1 MLNASEPFFWFAITL
16 IAFAYSAVGHGGASG
31 YLALMTFSNVG
42 TKDSATLA
50 LSMNLVVAGVSF
62 LAFHRAR
69 HFDWQLAWPFLL
81 GSVPFAFLGG
91 VLKVP
96 GHIHQWVLAAAL
108 LYASF
113 WLMFGMSK
121 SGREARELDRRIAVG
136 AGAGIGLLSGVV
148 GVGGGIF
155 LSPLMILARW
165 ADAKRAASVAALFIL
180 ANSAAGLAAR
190 TPKNLSV
197 VSDHWPLLVCGFIG
211 AIAGGW
217 IGANRIPNLAL
228 RRFLGVVLL
237 AAVAKLIIR

>member
-1 MLNASEPFFWFAITL
+1 
-16 IAFAYSAVGHGGASG
+16 
-31 YLALMTFSNVG
+31 
-42 TKDSATLA
+42 
-50 LSMNLVVAGVSF
+50 
-62 LAFHRAR
+62 
-69 HFDWQLAWPFLL
+69 
-81 GSVPFAFLGG
+81 
-91 VLKVP
+91 
-96 GHIHQWVLAAAL
+96 
-108 LYASF
+108 
-113 WLMFGMSK
+113 
-121 SGREARELDRRIAVG
+121 
-136 AGAGIGLLSGVV
+136 
-148 GVGGGIF
+148 
-155 LSPLMILARW
+155 MILARW